1 MLRPNS
7 GKMDLKR
14 EGSRK
19 NGVWIDGQTLVSQVS
34 AQKQTLRVEYT
45 PFIARFGIWVNV
57 S

>member
-19 NGVWIDGQTLVSQVS
+19 KGVWIDGQTLVSQVS

-45 PFIARFGIWVNV
+45 PFIARFGI
-57 S
+57 